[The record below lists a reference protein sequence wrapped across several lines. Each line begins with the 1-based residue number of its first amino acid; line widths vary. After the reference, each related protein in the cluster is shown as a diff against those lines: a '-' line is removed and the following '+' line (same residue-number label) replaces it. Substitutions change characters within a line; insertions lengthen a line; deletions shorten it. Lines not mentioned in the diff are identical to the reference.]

1 MAMAEACLGGIG
13 IYPPYPS
20 RLPMPP
26 LSVGFASGRWGALA
40 TSQDAVGIFQ
50 YLLARPLPM
59 SPCNFR
65 DIGWYLVLGSVWA
78 H

>member
-13 IYPPYPS
+13 NTHLIL
-20 RLPMPP
+20 RGCKCPP
-26 LSVGFASGRWGALA
+26 LPSASPPNVVWALA

-59 SPCNFR
+59 SHCNR
-65 DIGWYLVLGSVWA
+65 EKNKL
-78 H
+78 

>member
-13 IYPPYPS
+13 NTHLIL
-20 RLPMPP
+20 RGCKCPP
-26 LSVGFASGRWGALA
+26 LPSASPPNVVWALA

-59 SPCNFR
+59 SHFR
-65 DIGWYLVLGSVWA
+65 F
-78 H
+78 